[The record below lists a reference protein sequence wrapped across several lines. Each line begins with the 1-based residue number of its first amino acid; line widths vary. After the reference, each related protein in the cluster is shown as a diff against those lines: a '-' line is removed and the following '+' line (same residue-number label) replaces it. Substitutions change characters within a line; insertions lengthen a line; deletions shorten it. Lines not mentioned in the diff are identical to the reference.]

1 MRCSG
6 YIPVLALPL
15 AMVLALGGAGCR
27 KRATAAPPA
36 TPLPSAEKAPPPE
49 MKPPEV
55 GGSPKTET
63 PVLVVPP
70 AKPPKPPKKSAP
82 PTPPEPEAAA
92 TEPVSPKPEPPR
104 ISPRYSPQQ
113 QAEFRRKA
121 NEAIAVA
128 ERNLQ
133 AMSGRTLSATQI
145 DLSEKVR
152 GFLGQARE
160 AMQAGDWF
168 RAENLASK
176 ARVLS
181 EELVASR

>member
-1 MRCSG
+1 
-6 YIPVLALPL
+6 
-15 AMVLALGGAGCR
+15 MVLALGGAGCR
-27 KRATAAPPA
+27 KHAAAAPPA
-36 TPLPSAEKAPPPE
+36 TPLPAEKTLPPE
-49 MKPPEV
+49 MKPPDV
-55 GGSPKTET
+55 GGAPKTET

-70 AKPPKPPKKSAP
+70 AKPPKPPRKSAP
-82 PTPPEPEAAA
+82 LTPPEPEAAA

-133 AMSGRTLSATQI
+133 SMNGRVMSAAQT
-145 DLSEKVR
+145 DLAEKVR
-152 GFLGQARE
+152 GFLAQARE